1 MSRAHRLPRTVWPT
15 HYAID
20 IATDPGRNDFAG
32 HLGLSIDIRESVKV
46 IELHSRGLSLAEVT
60 LQIQGR
66 TLTPQLDL
74 LIPDEA
80 VRLVFDEDLVPGPAE
95 LSFNFKGI
103 PNPGMHGLYLAQDGA
118 DKAVATQ
125 CEATDA
131 RAIFPC
137 FDEPEFKARFQWT
150 VRTQGDVVALAN
162 GALIGVEESDGQKV
176 WSFEATEPV
185 SSYLAALTVGSF
197 EGSEETLAGAVPV
210 RVWAPKGKIR
220 QAEFAHGFT
229 EKLIPWYEDYFAVD
243 YPYGKYDQVAVPGFD
258 AGAMEN
264 VGLVLFRQNLLLM
277 DPASASW
284 SQEKLIAKVIAHEL
298 AHMWFGNLVTMK
310 WWDDLWLNEAFA
322 EWFAHKATH
331 AIAPSYLVWND
342 FQSDKNRALI
352 DDALPTTHPIYTA
365 VETPGEALEMF
376 DVITYQ
382 KGCAVMHMLEHFL
395 GEDDFKTG
403 IQTYMKAFSASNAT
417 GADLWRHLE
426 EASKQP
432 VGALMR
438 SWIEQAGFP
447 MVRLALAGK
456 TLKLSQQRFFS
467 SPNAES
473 EPQVW
478 NVPMVVRFEDDTG
491 IHEHRFIFDCA
502 STEVELPAQGD
513 VRWVYGNADE
523 IGFYRVWHEGPAAE
537 MLLEGADRLSVVEQ
551 MGTIEDQ
558 WSLVRNATLTV
569 QEFLPTLERFA
580 TSTDHNVLR
589 SVCERL
595 GGLHHLLEQAG
606 ETETR
611 DALRARIAKLFLPHI
626 ESLGY
631 EPRADEGRNE
641 GQLRALAIH
650 AVASVAEDPEAI
662 TQSTLRADK
671 ERLEPRSID
680 PNLAGA
686 FVGIA
691 AKFGGTD
698 KYKLWL
704 ETYAERKKAGATPQ
718 EALRYLYSL
727 VAFRQSGLPE
737 QTLGHLD
744 DGVIPQESM
753 GAILGQMLGSLHGQG
768 AAWLYLQAH
777 WTTLHE
783 RVGDMGVSRVVEA
796 TGRLPGVL
804 RPEIVSFFESNPP
817 RGAERALAR
826 ALESMDQREELK
838 TRIIPALRTYM
849 SDK

>member
-20 IATDPGRNDFAG
+20 IATDPGRDDFNG
-32 HLGLSIDIRESVKV
+32 HLALTVDIREPVEA
-46 IELHSRGLSLAEVT
+46 IELHSRGLSLTKVT

-66 TLTPQLDL
+66 TLNPQLEL
-74 LIPDEA
+74 LLEDEA
-80 VRLVFDEDLVPGPAE
+80 LRLVFKETLAPGLAE
-95 LSFNFKGI
+95 LHFDFKGI

-150 VRTQGDVVALAN
+150 VRTRGDVVALAN
-162 GALIGVEESDGQKV
+162 GALNKVEDSGEEKV

-185 SSYLAALTVGSF
+185 SSYLAALTVGGF
-197 EGSEETLAGAVPV
+197 EGTTETLAGKVPV
-210 RVWAPKGKIR
+210 RIWAPKGKIS

-229 EKLIPWYEDYFAVD
+229 EKLIPWYEDYFDVD

-342 FQSDKNRALI
+342 FQSDKNRALV
-352 DDALPTTHPIYTA
+352 DDALPTTHPIYTT
-365 VETPGEALEMF
+365 VETPSEALEMF

-382 KGCAVMHMLEHFL
+382 KGCAVMHMLEHYL
-395 GEDDFKTG
+395 GEADFKLG
-403 IQTYMKAFSASNAT
+403 IQTYMKAFSASNARGT
-417 GADLWRHLE
+417 DLWRHLE

-447 MVRLALAGK
+447 MVRLSVAGQ
-456 TLKLSQQRFFS
+456 TLQLTQQRFFS
-467 SPNAES
+467 SPAAEA
-473 EPQVW
+473 ETQTW
-478 NVPMVVRFEDDTG
+478 NVPMVVRYEDDRG
-491 IHEHRFIFDCA
+491 PQEHRFIFDSPQA
-502 STEVELPAQGD
+502 KVELPAQGE

-523 IGFYRVWHEGPAAE
+523 IGFYRVWHEGRAGQ
-537 MLLEGADRLSVVEQ
+537 MLLEGAQNLSVVEQ
-551 MGTIEDQ
+551 MGIIEDQ
-558 WSLVRNATLTV
+558 WALVRNATLTV
-569 QEFLPTLERFA
+569 QDFLPTLERFA
-580 TSTDHNVLR
+580 TSSDHNVLR
-589 SVCERL
+589 AVSERL

-606 ETETR
+606 DTTTR
-611 DALRARIAKLFLPHI
+611 DALRVRIASLFAPHL
-626 ESLGY
+626 EKLGY
-631 EPRADEGRNE
+631 EPRADEGQND
-641 GQLRALAIH
+641 GQVRALAIH
-650 AVASVAEDPEAI
+650 AVASVAEDAEAI
-662 TQSTLRADK
+662 TQAVLRADK
-671 ERLEPRSID
+671 EREQPRTID
-680 PNLAGA
+680 PNLAGT

-691 AKFGGTD
+691 AKFGD
-698 KYKLWL
+698 AHKYQQWL
-704 ETYAERKKAGATPQ
+704 DTYAARKMAGATPQ

-727 VAFRQSGLPE
+727 VAFKAPGLAE
-737 QTLGHLD
+737 RTLGHLD
-744 DGVIPQESM
+744 DGSIPQESM
-753 GAILGQMLGSLHGQG
+753 GAILGQMLATLHGQN
-768 AAWLYLQAH
+768 AAWQYLQDH
-777 WTTLHE
+777 WATLHE

-796 TGRLPGVL
+796 TGRLPGSA
-804 RPEIVSFFESNPP
+804 RPDVVQFFETNPP

-826 ALESMDQREELK
+826 ALENMDQREELK
-838 TRIIPALRTYM
+838 ARILPALQSYLTV
-849 SDK
+849 D